1 MNGSALARL
10 VENGGV
16 TLYPLLVCSIVSVAV
31 MIERAVTIGRAARAR
46 ARVHD
51 LVVRATAQGNVGE
64 ALAISRMSGSRFTS
78 VYASVLTHAD
88 GDTRARVAQRRDAE
102 SARELRRY
110 VWLLGT
116 IGSLAPFIG
125 LFGTVVGIIRAF
137 DNMAATGSGGFA
149 VVAAGIS
156 EALIATAGGLVV
168 GVISIFA
175 YNALMVRIGNLAAL
189 WREWTDELLLA
200 VGGRQAAGAAE
211 EPIRVARSL

>member
-10 VENGGV
+10 IENGGV
-16 TLYPLLVCSIVSVAV
+16 TLYPLLLCSTVSVAV
-31 MIERAVTIGRAARAR
+31 IIERIWTIARATRAR

-51 LVVRATAQGNVGE
+51 LVVSASAQGNLGE
-64 ALAISRMSGSRFTS
+64 ALAISRMSGSRFTA
-78 VYASVLTHAD
+78 VYESVLSPRDA
-88 GDTRARVAQRRDAE
+88 GARARIAQRRDAE
-102 SARELRRY
+102 SVRELRRH

-137 DNMAATGSGGFA
+137 DSMAATGSGGFG

-156 EALIATAGGLVV
+156 EALVATAGGLIV
-168 GVISIFA
+168 GVLSIFA
-175 YNALMVRIGNLAAL
+175 YNAFMVRIGTLSAV

-200 VGGRQAAGAAE
+200 LGDVPGE
-211 EPIRVARSL
+211 EPIRVARSH